1 MKVLLDECVNGKLAR
16 RIPGHEVSTVARQN
30 WRGIKNGQLLS
41 RAVDGGFG
49 AFVTIDRSLS
59 FQNHV
64 ASYDIAVIV
73 MGVQANALEYLLP
86 LVPQLLAVLA
96 KPVPGTVKFLGS

>member
-16 RIPGHEVSTVARQN
+16 RIPGHEVSTVARQR
-30 WRGIKNGQLLS
+30 WRGVKNGQLLS
-41 RAVDGGFG
+41 RAVAAGFG
-49 AFVTIDRSLS
+49 AFVTIDRNLS
-59 FQNHV
+59 FQNHI

-73 MGVQANALEYLLP
+73 MGVRANALEHLLP

-96 KPVPGTVKFLGS
+96 RPLAGTVTFLDS